1 MSYAAPPPP
10 PPPPSPLPPTHAT
23 GSAPRSIMGATIAVI
38 VAVLILQIAIA
49 LIGFALTY
57 FLGGTIASM
66 SISNIV
72 TIVLNALLYAV
83 VAGGAAYIARTP
95 TGRLLGIV
103 LPMLSWLL
111 STVFWYGLIRLL
123 DFYNP
128 AVIGFL
134 APLFLMLVL
143 AGWGCAAWAGHRW
156 LIGLPITYVLL
167 IVVQLPLSLALAP
180 AMSLDN
186 IAAAQ
191 LLSAL
196 STVATTVVMVVGG
209 VVCWLLARSEQV
221 AGN

>member
-10 PPPPSPLPPTHAT
+10 PPPSSPLPPTAVT
-23 GSAPRSIMGATIAVI
+23 GSAPRSTMGAAIVVI

-49 LIGFALTY
+49 LIGFMLTY

-83 VAGGAAYIARTP
+83 VAAGAAYIAQSP

-111 STVFWYGLIRLL
+111 STVFWYGLVRLL

-134 APLFLMLVL
+134 SPLLLMLVL
-143 AGWGCAAWAGHRW
+143 AGWGCAAWTGRRW

-167 IVVQLPLSLALAP
+167 IVVQVPLSFVLGP
-180 AMSLDN
+180 AMALQN

-196 STVATTVVMVVGG
+196 STVATTVVMVAGG
-209 VVCWLLARSEQV
+209 VVCWLLARSEQA
-221 AGN
+221 AGQ

>member
-1 MSYAAPPPP
+1 
-10 PPPPSPLPPTHAT
+10 
-23 GSAPRSIMGATIAVI
+23 MGTAIFVI

-49 LIGFALTY
+49 LIGFFLTY
-57 FLGGTIASM
+57 ALGDTIASM

-111 STVFWYGLIRLL
+111 STVFWYGFIRLL

-134 APLFLMLVL
+134 SPLFLMLVL
-143 AGWGCAAWAGHRW
+143 AGWGCAAWAGRRW

-167 IVVQLPLSLALAP
+167 IVVQVPLSFVLGP

-186 IAAAQ
+186 IATAQ

-196 STVATTVVMVVGG
+196 STVATTLVLVAGG
-209 VVCWLLARSEQV
+209 VICWILARTEQT
-221 AGN
+221 AGQ

>member
-10 PPPPSPLPPTHAT
+10 PPPSPLPPAAIT
-23 GSAPRSIMGATIAVI
+23 GSAPRSSRAATIVVIATVVI
-38 VAVLILQIAIA
+38 VQIAIA

-57 FLGGTIASM
+57 LLGGTIASM

-95 TGRLLGIV
+95 TGRLLGIA

-128 AVIGFL
+128 AVIGFI
-134 APLFLMLVL
+134 APLFLLLVL
-143 AGWGCAAWAGHRW
+143 TGWGCAAWAGHRW

-167 IVVQLPLSLALAP
+167 IVVQVPLSLALAP

-191 LLSAL
+191 LLSAV
-196 STVATTVVMVVGG
+196 STVATTAVIVVGG
-209 VVCWLLARSEQV
+209 VICWLLARSEQV
-221 AGN
+221 AGQ

>member
-1 MSYAAPPPP
+1 MSYAAPPPS
-10 PPPPSPLPPTHAT
+10 SPLSPTHTT
-23 GSAPRSIMGATIAVI
+23 GSGRRSTVGATVVVIA
-38 VAVLILQIAIA
+38 AVVILQIAIA
-49 LIGFALTY
+49 LIGFMLTY

-128 AVIGFL
+128 AVLGFV

-143 AGWGCAAWAGHRW
+143 AGWGYAAWDGRRW

-167 IVVQLPLSLALAP
+167 IVVQTPLSLALAP
-180 AMSLDN
+180 AMSFDN

-191 LLSAL
+191 LLSAV
-196 STVATTVVMVVGG
+196 STIATTVVMVVGG
-209 VVCWLLARSEQV
+209 VICWLFARSEQP
-221 AGN
+221 AGK